1 MLKDNNPKIV
11 GITLKI
17 LESIIEYINP
27 NDKNFGALVNVIVDK
42 LGDVKISIRQSVCKV
57 IKELIRK
64 TKKGMWLHELIENM
78 KKNTNTFL
86 RDETLGLIL
95 SIFEQTP
102 K

>member
-1 MLKDNNPKIV
+1 
-11 GITLKI
+11 
-17 LESIIEYINP
+17 
-27 NDKNFGALVNVIVDK
+27 
-42 LGDVKISIRQSVCKV
+42 V

-64 TKKGMWLHELIENM
+64 TKKGMWIEELIENM

-95 SIFEQTP
+95 SIFEETP